1 MGDRPVAGEDGR
13 ARRQR
18 ERAQPGDDGRYIVR
32 QTGKETSVSLE
43 TVKMVEGLAGPGVE
57 EVDS

>member
-1 MGDRPVAGEDGR
+1 MKTDGR
-13 ARRQR
+13 GGSVNEPNR
-18 ERAQPGDDGRYIVR
+18 GDDGRYIVR

>member
-1 MGDRPVAGEDGR
+1 MNEPNR
-13 ARRQR
+13 
-18 ERAQPGDDGRYIVR
+18 GDDGRYIVR

-57 EVDS
+57 EVDSW